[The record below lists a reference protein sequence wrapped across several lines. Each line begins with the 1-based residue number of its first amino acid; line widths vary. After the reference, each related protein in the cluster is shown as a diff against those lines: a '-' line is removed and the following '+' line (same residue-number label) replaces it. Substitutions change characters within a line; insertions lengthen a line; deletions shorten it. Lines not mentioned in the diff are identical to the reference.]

1 MSLGVT
7 RLVMLVIPS
16 ASTAAMITTLEWSTV
31 DNSRRPASDGYH
43 NRKTASSC
51 RRRDGGTAGSIRLRR
66 QS

>member
-16 ASTAAMITTLEWSTV
+16 ASAAEMITTLELATV
-31 DNSRRPASDGYH
+31 DNSRHSPSDGYH